1 MPPASAARDGTEP
14 LVRREPFAFAGET
27 VEPGARASL
36 TLPVSTLPDHT
47 PVGLSVEVIHGKRPG
62 PTVFVSAAVHGDEV
76 IGVEIVRRLLR
87 APQLKSL
94 RGTLLVIPVVN
105 SYGFLSRSR
114 YLPDRRDL
122 NRCFPGH
129 PSGSLGARLAHIFL
143 QEVVLRC
150 AFGIDLHSA
159 AIHRTNLPQVRVSPK
174 DRATQR
180 MALDFGAPVVLTS
193 GLREGSLRAVAARQ
207 GVPILLYE
215 AGEGLRFDEMAVRA
229 GVAGILRVLRGA
241 EMLPAK
247 GIARAKTAPLLCT
260 SSQWLRAP
268 AGGLLRTFRAEG
280 EIVAKGDVLA
290 SVSDPFGAVDT
301 ELVAPEAGI
310 LIGRAI
316 LPVVNE
322 GDAVFHLARLSPRA
336 ERATVED
343 LAEQLESDPLFDED
357 EII

>member
-1 MPPASAARDGTEP
+1 MPNQS
-14 LVRREPFAFAGET
+14 PFEFAGQRIAPGTTQAVT
-27 VEPGARASL
+27 V
-36 TLPVSTLPDHT
+36 PVSILPDHT
-47 PVGLSVEVIHGKRPG
+47 PVGLSVDVHHGKKPG

-129 PSGSLGARLAHIFL
+129 PSGSLGSRLAHIFL
-143 QEVVLRC
+143 NEVVLRC
-150 AFGIDLHSA
+150 DFGIDLHSA
-159 AIHRTNLPQVRVSPK
+159 AVHRTNLPQVRVSPSDK
-174 DRATQR
+174 NLKK

-193 GLREGSLRAVAARQ
+193 GLRDGSLRAVAAKQ
-207 GVPILLYE
+207 NVPILLYE

-229 GVAGILRVLRGA
+229 GVAGILRVLRGQD
-241 EMLPAK
+241 MLPAK
-247 GIARAKTAPLLCT
+247 GIAKAKAAPYLCT

-280 EIVAKGDVLA
+280 EIVAQGDLLA
-290 SVSDPFGAVDT
+290 SVCDPFGVVETD
-301 ELVAPEAGI
+301 LVAPEPGI

-322 GDAVFHLARLSPRA
+322 GDAVFHLARLNPRA
-336 ERATVED
+336 TGATVDD
-343 LAEQLESDPLFDED
+343 LAEQLETDPLFDED

>member
-1 MPPASAARDGTEP
+1 MGLRA
-14 LVRREPFAFAGET
+14 PFAFAG
-27 VEPGARASL
+27 VSVAAGSRASL

-47 PVGLSVEVIHGKRPG
+47 PVGLGVEVIHGKREG

-87 APQLKSL
+87 APQLNAL

-129 PSGSLGARLAHIFL
+129 PSGSLGSRLAHIFL
-143 QEVVLRC
+143 NEVVLRC

-159 AIHRTNLPQVRVSPK
+159 AIHRMNLPQVRVSPK
-174 DRATQR
+174 DRRTHR
-180 MALDFGAPVVLTS
+180 MARDFGAPVVLTS
-193 GLREGSLRAVAARQ
+193 TLREGSLRAVAADR

-229 GVAGILRVLRGA
+229 GHAGILRVLRGA
-241 EMLPAK
+241 DMLPAK
-247 GIARAKTAPLLCT
+247 GIAKPKSAPLICT

-280 EIVAKGDVLA
+280 EIVAKGDLLA
-290 SVSDPFGAVDT
+290 TVSDPAGDIEAD
-301 ELVAPEAGI
+301 LSAPEAGI
-310 LIGRAI
+310 LIGRAM

-322 GDAVFHLARLSPRA
+322 GDAIFHLAQLGPRA
-336 ERATVED
+336 DEAAVED
-343 LAEQLESDPLFDED
+343 LAQQLETDPLFDED